1 MHQIHSY
8 VGHHGLIR
16 VYRCMLVCFV
26 CACVLFC
33 SCRSGMTIALD
44 WFVFCICCVTGWY
57 FVSGSVLEESSE
69 FPDRA
74 RDETYLKDSSQTTH
88 ISSKFSERVL
98 KDKSQRELSKTV
110 LTFTLLKESAQR
122 EFSMKVI
129 KVRSQAKISNK
140 VLREISERVF
150 IFPFPYPPQPFYQ
163 LHVHL
168 SLFACSIKR
177 IGD

>member
-16 VYRCMLVCFV
+16 VYRCMFVCFV

-74 RDETYLKDSSQTTH
+74 RNETHLKDSSQTNTSQA
-88 ISSKFSERVL
+88 SSQREFSKTSLKESYQRQFSLIHCSKRVL
-98 KDKSQRELSKTV
+98 KDIYQSDISK
-110 LTFTLLKESAQR
+110 
-122 EFSMKVI
+122 KV
-129 KVRSQAKISNK
+129 VNK
-140 VLREISERVF
+140 VLREISEIVS